1 MRAYLAITGTLFG
14 LLFLLHIWRVLAE
27 WSGFNAGTGFVLLT
41 AMIALGLS
49 VWAFRLFGSLG
60 RPSS

>member
-14 LLFLLHIWRVLAE
+14 LLFLLHIWRVIAE
-27 WSGFNAGTGFVLLT
+27 WSGFNSGAGFVLLT

-49 VWAFRLFGSLG
+49 AWAFRLFATLRRNG
-60 RPSS
+60 

>member
-14 LLFLLHIWRVLAE
+14 LLFLLHIWRVIAE
-27 WSGFNAGTGFVLLT
+27 WSGFNSGTGFVLLT

-49 VWAFRLFGSLG
+49 VWAFRLFANLN
-60 RPSS
+60 RQE

>member
-14 LLFLLHIWRVLAE
+14 LLFLLHIWRVIAE
-27 WSGFNAGTGFVLLT
+27 WSGFNAGAGLVLLT

-49 VWAFRLFGSLG
+49 VWAFRLFASLT
-60 RPSS
+60 RQE

>member
-14 LLFLLHIWRVLAE
+14 LLFLLHIWRVIAE
-27 WSGFNAGTGFVLLT
+27 WNGFNSGAGLVLLT

-49 VWAFRLFGSLG
+49 VWAVRLLATLNRRG
-60 RPSS
+60 

>member
-14 LLFLLHIWRVLAE
+14 LLFLLHIWRVIAE
-27 WSGFNAGTGFVLLT
+27 WSGFNAGTGLVLLT

-49 VWAFRLFGSLG
+49 VWAVRLLATLNRRG
-60 RPSS
+60 